1 MKYNPRLIISVPNR
15 WRHRLRWKEHFLRRN
30 VLTQFNGTIYP
41 AHDVKIKAVNPRL
54 IDVFGSSFTQDD
66 VDFAIPRLDEDIPLY
81 IDPFLLWVSEKPDY
95 RDLHQR
101 LIGFFHVV
109 AEKVVDHD
117 AKRAA
122 RLLAGCEEQPALGLG
137 YASGSKR
144 GSNIG
149 PKLIAEILRV
159 HRDVPQLR
167 NGRMRHMEELQL
179 VVPGMAEDRISD
191 TAAAVLKDFFMR

>member
-1 MKYNPRLIISVPNR
+1 MKI
-15 WRHRLRWKEHFLRRN
+15 N
-30 VLTQFNGTIYP
+30 V
-41 AHDVKIKAVNPRL
+41 VNPRL

-81 IDPFLLWVSEKPDY
+81 IDPFLLWVSERPDY

-101 LIGFFHVV
+101 LIGFFRLV
-109 AEKVVDHD
+109 AEKISDD
-117 AKRAA
+117 NAESAA
-122 RLLAGCEEQPALGLG
+122 RFLSGCEEQPALGLG

-167 NGRMRHMEELQL
+167 DGRIRHMEELQL
-179 VVPGMAEDRISD
+179 VVPGMAEDRMSD
-191 TAAAVLKDFFMR
+191 TAAAVLKDFFIEYSAQQAADHGIPTFSLAPPSSIQVDISQSGETAPNCW